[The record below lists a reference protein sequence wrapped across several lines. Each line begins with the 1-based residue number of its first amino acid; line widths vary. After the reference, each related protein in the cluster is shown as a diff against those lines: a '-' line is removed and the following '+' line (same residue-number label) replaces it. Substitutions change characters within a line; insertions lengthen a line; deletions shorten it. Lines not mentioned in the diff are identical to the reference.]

1 MSIPENLKYTKTDE
15 WVKVEAKIATIGIT
29 DYAQDQL
36 SDIVLAKIVVSVGDI
51 LVQGK
56 VIAAVESAKAAAD
69 VTSPLSGKVLEVN
82 EVVAQSPEF
91 LNSDPY
97 GRAWLIKIE
106 INRLDE
112 LNGLLDA
119 GSYREFRK
127 E

>member
-1 MSIPENLKYTKTDE
+1 VSIPENLKYTKTDE

-36 SDIVLAKIVVSVGDI
+36 SDIVLAEIVVSVGDI

-56 VIAAVESAKAAAD
+56 VIAALESAKAAAD